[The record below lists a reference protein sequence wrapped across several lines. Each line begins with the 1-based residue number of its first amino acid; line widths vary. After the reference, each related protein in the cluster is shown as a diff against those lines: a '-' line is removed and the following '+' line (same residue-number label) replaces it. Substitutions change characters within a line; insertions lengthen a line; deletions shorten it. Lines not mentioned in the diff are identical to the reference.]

1 MHPLPTLSDLIATH
15 ARLTPHRLG
24 ARDSRRD
31 LTWAAW
37 DARASRLAQALL
49 GLGLRPGDRVALLG
63 WNAIEWLE
71 LYVALARARLVAV
84 PVNFRLKGPEIAYI
98 VQHSQARAVVAQDD
112 LCEAVDGV
120 RAELPVE
127 PGCFVRFGA
136 GRAAGWRDYE
146 ALIAAAAA
154 CPPETRGL
162 APVGARAKGSAIDAE
177 AGAPTDLAALMYT
190 SGTTGRPKG
199 AMRSHRANALITW
212 ATAVEFGLS
221 RRDTALLVM
230 PLCHAN
236 SLYFA
241 LTFAMLGAAIVVDD
255 RRHFEPEAV
264 LRQLAREGVTF
275 TSLVPTHYAMMLDLP
290 PSVTAALDLSRVGRL
305 LISSAP
311 AREATKRAV
320 MELFPNGQ
328 LFELYGSTEAGWV
341 TVLRP
346 DEQLDHLGSVGRE
359 WAGSAPIR
367 LLDEAGR
374 EVADGEVGE
383 LHSRTAYAF
392 DGYWGDP
399 DKTREALKP
408 LAPLVDGVAWGLS
421 AGGTTSAGPDALPD
435 PLWCTVGDLARR
447 GPDGFIHLVD
457 RKSHMIITGGENVY
471 PAEVEAVVAAHPA
484 VQDVAVV
491 GLPDATWGERV
502 TAVVVPR
509 PGQTPDAAALDAWC
523 RQRMAGYKRPRG
535 FRFIDA
541 QEMPRTAT
549 GKIQHRVLR
558 QRLAE
563 APASP
568 VRADEADKPDQAD
581 QAGATAAP
589 LPARTSP

>member
-31 LTWAAW
+31 LTWSAW

-98 VQHSQARAVVAQDD
+98 VQHSQARAIVAQDD
-112 LCEAVDGV
+112 LCEVVDGV
-120 RAELPVE
+120 RGELSVAA
-127 PGCFVRFGA
+127 GGFVRFGA

-146 ALIAAAAA
+146 DLIAAAASR
-154 CPPETRGL
+154 PPELPASAWTGA
-162 APVGARAKGSAIDAE
+162 APAGVLQADA
-177 AGAPTDLAALMYT
+177 AQATPDLAALMYT

-199 AMRSHRANALITW
+199 AMRSHQANALITW

-264 LRQLAREGVTF
+264 LRQLAHEGVTF

-290 PSVTAALDLSRVGRL
+290 SAATASLDLSRVGRL

-320 MELFPNGQ
+320 MELFPNGR

-359 WAGSAPIR
+359 WAGSSPIR
-367 LLDEAGR
+367 LLDDAGR
-374 EVADGEVGE
+374 EVPDGEVGE

-392 DGYWGDP
+392 DGYWGAP
-399 DKTREALKP
+399 DKTREALKVLP
-408 LAPLVDGVAWGLS
+408 ACDAAAWAWG
-421 AGGTTSAGPDALPD
+421 GGPGPA
-435 PLWCTVGDLARR
+435 WCTVGDLARR
-447 GPDGFIHLVD
+447 DADGFIHLVD

-471 PAEVEAVVAAHPA
+471 PAEVEAVVAAHPS

-509 PGQTPDAAALDAWC
+509 PGLEPDLAELDAWC
-523 RQRMAGYKRPRG
+523 RQRIAGYKRPRG
-535 FRFIDA
+535 FCIVQPQD
-541 QEMPRTAT
+541 MPRTAT
-549 GKIQHRVLR
+549 GKIQHRLLR

-563 APASP
+563 APS
-568 VRADEADKPDQAD
+568 VS
-581 QAGATAAP
+581 TAAP
-589 LPARTSP
+589 GQAAAGVACRPARTSP